1 MELLKNGS
9 NKLLIH
15 IFLDH
20 PGQSGDMDA
29 GGGRG
34 KGKKGRG
41 GPSKTVSTSF
51 KGQLVSL
58 RIMLKEYLNKFIFL
72 YF

>member
-1 MELLKNGS
+1 MNDTVVELLKNGS

-51 KGQLVSL
+51 KGQLVSSM
-58 RIMLKEYLNKFIFL
+58 ITKKNT
-72 YF
+72 